1 MTTRMPPPH
10 GPTHRAALAVALA
23 LLLGATAAFVPAPA
37 HAGEPPPV
45 PVHASLDVLKPWL
58 ASKDWSVRSI
68 AAFELRKRVES
79 GTVYLAT
86 LLLRRETHPY
96 AAAGALGAL
105 RGRPRR
111 ELVMEG
117 GPALVAALLRFSE
130 HEHPIVSAY
139 AREIL
144 LVMPPVKLGTNL
156 ALYKGWWKR
165 GAEALAREQRALL
178 EEYARSAKTT
188 AELTGKTTS
197 SVAPDEKRKDFYER
211 LESMGRDGLELCVV
225 MDDTGSMRS
234 VLSTA
239 KKGAR
244 ELITRLRSYVPRFRA
259 AFLTYKD
266 AAYFRIGLTQN
277 AEQLVKAFDK
287 PAASGGMDYEE
298 GVDKGIKLAIS
309 KTEVAWSRKA
319 HRVVVVVGDAPPHE
333 RDVPG
338 LLRYLREQKDDVLF
352 EHPVVVHM
360 VSTSKLPV
368 LHFQRIARAGGGRH
382 MTLEDT
388 GDLVDTLVLLTFG
401 GQDGERVG
409 AWMDEIDRL
418 RAAEPEKRG
427 R

>member
-1 MTTRMPPPH
+1 MTARMPPPH
-10 GPTHRAALAVALA
+10 EPTRRAALAAALA
-23 LLLGATAAFVPAPA
+23 LLVGATAAFVPAPA

-45 PVHASLDVLKPWL
+45 PVHASLEVLKPWL

-68 AAFELRKRVES
+68 AAFELRKRVEP

-86 LLLRRETHPY
+86 LLLRSETHPY

-130 HEHPIVSAY
+130 HGHQIVSAY

-144 LVMPPVKLGTNL
+144 FVMPPVKLGSNL
-156 ALYKGWWKR
+156 ALYKGWWQR
-165 GAEALAREQRALL
+165 GAEALAREQQALL
-178 EEYARSAKTT
+178 KKHARSTT
-188 AELTGKTTS
+188 TTEELTGKTTS
-197 SVAPDEKRKDFYER
+197 SVAPDDKRKIFYER
-211 LESMGRDGLELCVV
+211 LEGMRRHGLELCIVL
-225 MDDTGSMRS
+225 DDTGSMRP
-234 VLSTA
+234 A
-239 KKGAR
+239 IDAAQRGAHQ
-244 ELITRLRSYVPRFRA
+244 LLARLRLYVPGFRA
-259 AFLTYKD
+259 ALVTYKD
-266 AAYFRIGLTQN
+266 APYFRIGLTQN
-277 AEQLVKAFDK
+277 AEKLTKAFK
-287 PAASGGMDYEE
+287 RVSPSGGMDHEE
-298 GVDKGIKLAIS
+298 GVDKGILMAIT

-333 RDVPG
+333 GDVDRLEDFLG
-338 LLRYLREQKDDVLF
+338 KQKDDVLF

-382 MTLEDT
+382 MTLEDA

-418 RAAEPEKRG
+418 RAAEPKKRAK
-427 R
+427 